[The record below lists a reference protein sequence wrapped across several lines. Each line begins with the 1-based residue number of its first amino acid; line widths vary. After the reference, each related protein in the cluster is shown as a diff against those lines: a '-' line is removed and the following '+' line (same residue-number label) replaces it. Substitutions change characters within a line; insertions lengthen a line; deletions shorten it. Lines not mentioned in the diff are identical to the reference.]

1 MQVPVWI
8 KPAVWG
14 AVFGA
19 VGIMIVGFSWMG
31 WTLGHTTTRLVA
43 EGRESAVV
51 AALTPFCVSS
61 YLKQPDVSKKLAL
74 LREDTS
80 DYTQRDIVEKAGFAT
95 MPGNTEPSSGL
106 ASACVNALRTVSLA
120 GPGQQVPGNGVG
132 ATTR

>member
-1 MQVPVWI
+1 MQVPAWI

-14 AVFGA
+14 VVFGA
-19 VGIMIVGFSWMG
+19 VGTMIVGFSWMG
-31 WTLGHTTTRLVA
+31 WMLGHTTTRLVA
-43 EGRESAVV
+43 EGKESAVV

-61 YLKQPDVSKKLAL
+61 YLKQADASKKLAL

-106 ASACVNALRTVSLA
+106 ASACVKALRTVSLA
-120 GPGQQVPGNGVG
+120 GPGQPVPANGVA